1 VAGTEY
7 ICRIITADR
16 ASGQD
21 MKKNSAR
28 SNAIASLHDDDA
40 VHQAMRFEAPIVQQQ
55 KRLRRFTLNTKAS
68 CHSG

>member
-1 VAGTEY
+1 
-7 ICRIITADR
+7 
-16 ASGQD
+16 

-28 SNAIASLHDDDA
+28 SDAIASLHDDDA
-40 VHQAMRFEAPIVQQQ
+40 VHQAMRFEARIVQQQ